1 MFSFGKISIKRKLG
15 IKSIKLRSR
24 SDSGFFSSAQY
35 IISDIEKWSIVFV
48 CLRGQYNHK
57 VNCNFSSAVLLSTCV
72 CVCIY
77 LYVQIYTFV
86 SFQFSAEIERKTK
99 RQNWNKAKK
108 KENGHCDWSG
118 QLPYQ
123 IRFLYKRETN
133 QSFIIWTLCGFSP

>member
-1 MFSFGKISIKRKLG
+1 MFSFGKFSIKRKLG

-24 SDSGFFSSAQY
+24 SDSGLFFLQPSISFPISKNDRSY
-35 IISDIEKWSIVFV
+35 LCVWEGSIITKSIVTF
-48 CLRGQYNHK
+48 Q
-57 VNCNFSSAVLLSTCV
+57 VLYYFRLV